1 MLWLGMAGRG
11 VARRGKAR
19 QGKGHSVGVL
29 RIVSAAGECYGSAW
43 QGEAGEAWQGKAR
56 VTRLAYCGSFPQRV
70 NVMAWRG
77 AAWQGEAWHGEV
89 RRGCFGTWWRFRKS
103 SGRGRAG
110 LGKARLGKV
119 GLGKGFN
126 FQTLTKD

>member
-1 MLWLGMAGRG
+1 MAWLGEAWQGR
-11 VARRGKAR
+11 AR

-43 QGEAGEAWQGKAR
+43 QG
-56 VTRLAYCGSFPQRV
+56 
-70 NVMAWRG
+70 
-77 AAWQGEAWHGEV
+77 AAW
-89 RRGCFGTWWRFRKS
+89 
-103 SGRGRAG
+103 
-110 LGKARLGKV
+110 LGVARLGKV